1 MCGTSKVLAIVK
13 VFSHAQSGVTCRSIV
28 FSFISRDYLK
38 VVFNARH
45 GTAVTRLRIRNNRFY
60 VETDSWYN
68 NSVP

>member
-1 MCGTSKVLAIVK
+1 MHSQEWCAKLCDSRKAI
-13 VFSHAQSGVTCRSIV
+13 TYRSIV
-28 FSFISRDYLK
+28 FTFISRDYLK

-45 GTAVTRLRIRNNRFY
+45 GTAMTRLRIRNSRFY

>member
-1 MCGTSKVLAIVK
+1 MHSQKWCAKLCDSRETINY
-13 VFSHAQSGVTCRSIV
+13 RSIV
-28 FSFISRDYLK
+28 FTFISRDYLK

-45 GTAVTRLRIRNNRFY
+45 GTAMTRLRIRNNRFY